1 MKNSLEHMSLWG
13 VGPFY
18 VAIIFILTISG
29 LLLSKSGLINFAHVA
44 SAQIP
49 MDILGGILIIL
60 GIILWYSAVIACRLD
75 QNITENNL
83 VVKGIYA
90 WVRNPIYSAFAIAFT
105 GLLMM
110 MNNLCLLILPLLF
123 WVLETILV
131 RMEEKNLVTVFGTKY
146 LLYKESVNRCIPWP
160 PRKPR
165 RIMHGER
172 YLRRSVKTFN
182 RRSQNYDSTTE
193 GRMAGWLKALVLEHI
208 QLCNDDRVL
217 DVACGTGKLLDMI
230 SQKAQVKCYGVD
242 ISKGMIQTASRNHQN
257 MEFCNADCANIP
269 YSSGFFDIVTNNAAY
284 HHFTDPSAFAREAF
298 RVLKRGGSLYIAEIR
313 LPRLL
318 RKLCNY
324 LCIFLPTG
332 DVKVYTAQEIVDNFL
347 NVGFQVSNLFF
358 KGPIQLICFK
368 KNKHIG

>member
-1 MKNSLEHMSLWG
+1 MKNNFKHMSLWG
-13 VGPFY
+13 VGPVY
-18 VAIIFILTISG
+18 VAVISILTISG
-29 LLLSKSGLINFAHVA
+29 LLLFRFGLINFAQIA

-49 MDILGGILIIL
+49 MDILGGILMIL
-60 GIILWYSAVIACRLD
+60 GIILWYSAVITSRLD
-75 QNITENNL
+75 QNIIENKL
-83 VVKGIYA
+83 VTKGVYA

-105 GLLMM
+105 GLLLM

-146 LLYKESVNRCIPWP
+146 LLYKESVNRCIPWL
-160 PRKPR
+160 PREPR
-165 RIMHGER
+165 RIIHGER

-182 RRSQNYDSTTE
+182 KRSQNYDSTAE
-193 GRMAGWLKALVLEHI
+193 GKMAGWLKALVLEHI

-230 SQKAQVKCYGVD
+230 YQKAQVKCYGVD
-242 ISKGMIQTASRNHQN
+242 ISEGMIQTASRNHPN

-269 YSSGFFDIVTNNAAY
+269 YPDSFFDVITNNAAY
-284 HHFTDPSAFAREAF
+284 HHFIDPSAFAGEAF
-298 RVLKRGGSLYIAEIR
+298 RVLKKDGYLYIAEIR
-313 LPRLL
+313 LPRFL
-318 RKLCNY
+318 RKLCNC
-324 LCIFLPTG
+324 LFILLPTG
-332 DVKVYTAQEIVDNFL
+332 DVKVYAAQEIVDNFL

-368 KNKHIG
+368 KNKHID